1 VNIRAVLERMIAMGA
16 SDLHLKSGVAPVCRV
31 HGILTPLDFPAP
43 KPAELEEVANQVLT
57 PVQKEIFET
66 TREVDF
72 AFGVAGLA
80 RFRANFFV
88 QRGSISMVFRHVST
102 NIPKLEDLNLP
113 EVLGDMALRRRGLLL
128 VTGTTGSGKSTTL
141 AAMIS
146 RINQSI
152 PVNII
157 TIEDPIE
164 FLHRDANGLIQQ
176 REVGTDTISFHE
188 ALRHI
193 LRQDPDVIMIGE
205 IRDRET
211 MEIAL
216 TAADTGHLVLST
228 LHTIDATQT
237 VNRIISFFEPHQHQE
252 IRYLLASTL
261 QGVVSQRLV
270 RRADGRGRVPAVEVM
285 VTTATIRDCIRD
297 AEKTPMIRQA
307 IQEGVVQYSMQTF
320 DQALMSFVMEGKI
333 TRDEALVASSNPHE
347 LSLRLGGVQSS
358 SDTTWSRFESNPPA
372 DKPEGMARF

>member
-1 VNIRAVLERMIAMGA
+1 MNIQAILQRMIALGA
-16 SDLHLKSGVAPVCRV
+16 SDLHIKSGVRPVARV
-31 HGILTPLDFPAP
+31 HGVLTPLEFEPPRPSA
-43 KPAELEEVANQVLT
+43 LEEVTRQILT
-57 PVQKEIFET
+57 PVQLDMFET

-88 QRGSISMVFRHVST
+88 QRGSVSMVFRHVQTS
-102 NIPKLEDLNLP
+102 IPALKDLNLP
-113 EVLGDMALRRRGLLL
+113 PVIEQLALKQRGLIL

-141 AAMIS
+141 AAMIAQ
-146 RINQSI
+146 INQQL
-152 PVNII
+152 PVNVI

-164 FLHRDANGLIQQ
+164 FLHRDHRGLIQQ
-176 REVGTDTISFHE
+176 REVGTDTASFHE

-252 IRYLLASTL
+252 VRYLLASTL
-261 QGVVSQRLV
+261 QSVISQRLI
-270 RRADGRGRVPAVEVM
+270 RTADGHGRLPAVEVLIS
-285 VTTATIRDCIRD
+285 TATVRDCIREP
-297 AEKTPMIRQA
+297 EKTAMIPQA
-307 IQEGVVQYSMQTF
+307 IQDGVTQYGMQTF
-320 DQALMSFVMEGKI
+320 DQALMAMVHDRRI
-333 TRDEALVASSNPHE
+333 TTELALEASSHPHE
-347 LSLRLGGVQSS
+347 LALRLEGIQAS
-358 SDTTWSRFESNPPA
+358 SDQSWNRFEAEPSGLDSDRSP
-372 DKPEGMARF
+372 F

>member
-1 VNIRAVLERMIAMGA
+1 MIAIGA
-16 SDLHLKSGVAPVCRV
+16 SDLHLKSGVAPVARV
-31 HGILTPLDFPAP
+31 HGILTPLEFAAP
-43 KPAELEEVANQVLT
+43 KPAELEEVANQILT
-57 PVQKEIFET
+57 PVQKEVFDT

-113 EVLGDMALRRRGLLL
+113 PVLGELSLRRRGLLL

-146 RINQSI
+146 RVNQSM

-176 REVGTDTISFHE
+176 REVGTDTISFQE

-228 LHTIDATQT
+228 LHTIDAMQT

-261 QGVVSQRLV
+261 QGVVSMRLV
-270 RRADGRGRVPAVEVM
+270 KRADGRGRVPAVEVM

-297 AEKTPMIRQA
+297 PEKTPMIRQA
-307 IQEGVVQYSMQTF
+307 IQEGVVQYNTQTF
-320 DQALMSFVMEGKI
+320 DQALMSLVVDGKI
-333 TRDEALVASSNPHE
+333 TRDEALLASSNPHE

-358 SDTTWSRFESNPPA
+358 SDTTWSQFEGSPPA
-372 DKPEGMARF
+372 EKPEGMTSF

>member
-1 VNIRAVLERMIAMGA
+1 LNIRNMLQQMIALGA
-16 SDLHLKSGVAPVCRV
+16 SDLHIKSGTAPLARL
-31 HGILTPLDFPAP
+31 HGLLTPLDFQAP
-43 KPAELEEVANQVLT
+43 TPREMEELAQQILT
-57 PVQKEIFET
+57 PAQRDVFET

-88 QRGSISMVFRHVST
+88 QRGSISMVFRHVPVDIRPLEELGLPPVIEELST
-102 NIPKLEDLNLP
+102 RP
-113 EVLGDMALRRRGLLL
+113 RGLIL
-128 VTGTTGSGKSTTL
+128 VTGTVGSGKSTTL
-141 AAMIS
+141 ASMIH
-146 RINQSI
+146 RINTTL
-152 PVNII
+152 PMNII

-164 FLHRDANGLIQQ
+164 FLHRDGRSLIQQ
-176 REVGTDTISFHE
+176 REVGSDTTSFHE

-252 IRYLLASTL
+252 IRYLLAATL
-261 QGVVSQRLV
+261 QAVISQRLI
-270 RRADGRGRVPAVEVM
+270 RTADGQGRVPAVEVM
-285 VTTATIRDCIRD
+285 VATSTIREYIKD
-297 AEKTPMIRQA
+297 AEKSALIKQA
-307 IQEGVVQYSMQTF
+307 IQEGVVQYGMQTF
-320 DQALMSFVMEGKI
+320 DQALMKLVREGRI
-333 TRDEALVASSNPHE
+333 SSDEALRISSSPHE
-347 LSLRLGGVQSS
+347 LALRLGGIQAS
-358 SDTTWSRFESNPPA
+358 SDQSWNRFESHAAEPSRSP
-372 DKPEGMARF
+372 F